1 MLQKRMQS
9 ESFQVKFPILRLND
23 QAPSIVSRLC
33 DPEQQIRCK
42 GQMVSPI
49 FVSKSV
55 VDSNLYKFF
64 LHWIYYKMVD

>member
-55 VDSNLYKFF
+55 DSNLCKFF
-64 LHWIYYKMVD
+64 FALNIL

>member
-33 DPEQQIRCK
+33 DRNNRYDVK
-42 GQMVSPI
+42 GKWFLRFLSANLLIVIYVS
-49 FVSKSV
+49 
-55 VDSNLYKFF
+55 FF